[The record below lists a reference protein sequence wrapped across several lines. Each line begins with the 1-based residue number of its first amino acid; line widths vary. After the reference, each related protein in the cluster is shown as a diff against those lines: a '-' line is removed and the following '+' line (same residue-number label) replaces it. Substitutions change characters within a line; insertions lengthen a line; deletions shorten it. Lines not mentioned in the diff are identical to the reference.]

1 MWDVLKKNQISMGTK
16 DRKQT
21 EKENRRELILEA
33 AEKIMQQN
41 GLHGLSIDSIAHET
55 RLATGTIYLYFK
67 NKEEILSILTIKA
80 RDMILREF
88 QKVADGNENSIEK
101 LKSIVRANYL
111 FYKNHPMYYD
121 LISLYDANNKLTET
135 EDMYKSSE
143 NITKLVVGIANS
155 AKEDGVLNP
164 TINPMHL
171 TMCMY
176 GMTAGMLQI
185 IKVRGALMQDRLA
198 ILEDELLHDF
208 MEILENGI
216 KK

>member
-1 MWDVLKKNQISMGTK
+1 MGTK

-33 AEKIMQQN
+33 AEKVMQQN

-67 NKEEILSILTIKA
+67 NKEEILSVLTIKA
-80 RDMILREF
+80 RDMILKEF
-88 QKVADGNENSIEK
+88 EKVAEGDENNIEK

-121 LISLYDANNKLTET
+121 LISLYDANNKFTET
-135 EDMYKSSE
+135 EGMYKSSE
-143 NITKLVVGIANS
+143 NITKLVVSITNS

-164 TINPMHL
+164 TIDPLHFTTCL
-171 TMCMY
+171 Y
-176 GMTAGMLQI
+176 GMTTGMLQI
-185 IKVRGALMQDRLA
+185 IKVRGLLMQDRLA
-198 ILEDELLHDF
+198 ISEDELLRTF
-208 MEILENGI
+208 IEILENGI